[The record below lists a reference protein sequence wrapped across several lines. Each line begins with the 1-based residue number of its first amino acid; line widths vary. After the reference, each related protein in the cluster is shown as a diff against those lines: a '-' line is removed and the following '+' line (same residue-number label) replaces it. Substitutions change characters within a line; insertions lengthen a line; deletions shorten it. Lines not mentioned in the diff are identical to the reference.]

1 MKILNWFIGIPFSLM
16 ILLIESIELSTSVLF
31 LVWLIHHIVATAL
44 ILNMICFPSIGS
56 SMHLLVIMFV
66 IGSWMTRHKHV
77 VLRKSVEITH
87 LCIFEV
93 QMQ

>member
-44 ILNMICFPSIGS
+44 ILEHDLFSFYWFI
-56 SMHLLVIMFV
+56 HALVGDYV
-66 IGSWMTRHKHV
+66 CNWELDDSP
-77 VLRKSVEITH
+77 
-87 LCIFEV
+87 
-93 QMQ
+93 